1 MTARATLP
9 KLTLPGVIEIDDCTP
24 VPAREIGIEPCLLAS
39 ERLPCAEPGVGG
51 RKDTLKVADVPG
63 CKLRG
68 STGPLKLKPPPAT
81 VAPEMVV
88 LDTPMFVTVRDWV
101 LLVPTVML
109 PKSTLL
115 GAASCRCFRAANE
128 EAQEETHTSN
138 ATTSATIIPF
148 EVAEPRPKQGPSP
161 SIDEPPGGRTMPFTF
176 FSDGD
181 TPRA

>member
-1 MTARATLP
+1 M
-9 KLTLPGVIEIDDCTP
+9 LPGVIEIDGCTP
-24 VPAREIGIEPCLLAS
+24 VPAREIGTEPCLLAS
-39 ERLPCAEPGVGG
+39 DRLPCTEPGAEG
-51 RKDTLKVADVPG
+51 RKDTLKLADCPG
-63 CKLRG
+63 CKLKGR
-68 STGPLKLKPPPAT
+68 TGPLKLKPLPVT

-88 LDTPMFVTVRDWV
+88 FDAPIFVTVRDWV
-101 LLVPTVML
+101 LLLPTVTL

-138 ATTSATIIPF
+138 TTTSATIIPF

-161 SIDEPPGGRTMPFTF
+161 LIDEPPGGRTMPFTF

>member
-1 MTARATLP
+1 MTPTGTLP
-9 KLTLPGVIEIDDCTP
+9 KLILPGAIEMEGCTP
-24 VPAREIGIEPCLLAS
+24 VPPSATVTELCLPES
-39 ERLPCAEPGVGG
+39 ERLPCADPGVGG

-88 LDTPMFVTVRDWV
+88 LDTPRFVTVRDWV

-128 EAQEETHTSN
+128 EAQEDTHTSKT
-138 ATTSATIIPF
+138 AASVTIIPF

-161 SIDEPPGGRTMPFTF
+161 LIDEPRGGRTMRFTF

-181 TPRA
+181 TRRA